1 MPSLNHYYKISHYP
15 LQAGSYS
22 FEVISPLWTLL
33 PDKAIK
39 LFFVVVI
46 VQSLSLVWLF
56 VIPWT
61 AINQARL
68 SSTVS
73 WSLLKFMSI
82 ESVMPSNRP
91 ILCYPASFSAPS
103 LSNESALRIR
113 CPKYWSFSFSP
124 EYSFSISPPMNI
136 QDWFPLGLTGLISWQ
151 SKGLSRVSS
160 STTVWKHQFLSAQPS
175 LWSNSHIHT
184 WLLEKP

>member
-46 VQSLSLVWLF
+46 VWSLSLVWLF

-61 AINQARL
+61 AVNQARL

-82 ESVMPSNRP
+82 ESVMLSNYL
-91 ILCYPASFSAPS
+91 ILCRPLLFLPS
-103 LSNESALRIR
+103 IFPSIRVFSNELALHIR
-113 CPKYWSFSFSP
+113 WPKYWSISFSTVFP
-124 EYSFSISPPMNI
+124 KNI
-136 QDWFPLGLTGLISWQ
+136 EGWFPLGLKGLISFQ
-151 SKGLSRVSS
+151 SKGLSRVFS
-160 STTVWKHQFLSAQPS
+160 STTFLKHQFFCAQPC
-175 LWSNSHIHT
+175 L
-184 WLLEKP
+184 